1 MEINEKRNNFKKK
14 VILIFFSILILFTL
28 AFLIGQYL
36 LPNDWYYVPESA
48 ILLVLILAVLWMTV
62 LIVILHYFSNYLKRE
77 VTGWRKGII
86 TIVSVVLGI
95 LAVLVIGYHS
105 FIYTLK
111 LEEKVEQYDSHI
123 ALYVDNTFVRVE
135 FRYPH
140 YMYEENWLL
149 MRSPN
154 EEELR
159 NAIIKYGEPDMY
171 YTQ

>member
-1 MEINEKRNNFKKK
+1 MEKIRNETIFKK

-28 AFLIGQYL
+28 AFLIGPYL

-48 ILLVLILAVLWMTV
+48 ILLALILAVLWMTV

-86 TIVSVVLGI
+86 TIVSLVLDI

-105 FIYTLK
+105 FTYTLK

-123 ALYVDNTFVRVE
+123 ALYVDNSFARVE

-171 YTQ
+171 YK